1 VTFQLGPARVTYP
14 GWFTHGQIDFDA
26 PGVPVIHDTWQVSSP
41 FGPRPPIE
49 IKDENGNVLY
59 VTTSTHTGADF
70 WRPDMAGTPLLHFGD
85 KGVVTA
91 MGPAINGYGNAIF
104 VQCDSGYQL
113 LYAHMQPGLHP
124 DVGNVVERGGSVG
137 QVGTTG
143 ASTGPHLHF
152 GVLQPGLPTITDVSR
167 WIDPALWV
175 NPMSFFS
182 EVIDTVTLPTE
193 PPLLGAL
200 PSPGGMA
207 LMTVAYNCD
216 PEDIGAWL
224 ANEPSAHETALFVLI
239 GGYWRQYIFGAPAQ
253 VNALFP
259 NPLTAGTAVV
269 VKAA

>member
-1 VTFQLGPARVTYP
+1 MMPLQLGPAKASYP
-14 GWFTHGQIDFDA
+14 GWFTHGQIEFDA
-26 PGVPVIHDTWQVSSP
+26 PGVPVIHETWQVSSP
-41 FGPRPPIE
+41 FGPRDPI
-49 IKDENGNVLY
+49 NTPVG
-59 VTTSTHTGADF
+59 TTGPIHTGTDF
-70 WRPDMAGTPLLHFGD
+70 WRQDMAGTPLLHFGD

-91 MGPAINGYGNAIF
+91 MGPATNGYGNAIF

-124 DVGNVVERGGSVG
+124 GVGNVVERFGSVG

-152 GVLQPGLPTITDVSR
+152 GVLQAGLPTITDVSR

-175 NPMSFFS
+175 NPMNYFA
-182 EVIDTVTLPTE
+182 EVIDAVTLPAE

-200 PSPGGMA
+200 PSPGGLA
-207 LMTVAYNCD
+207 LMTVAYDVN
-216 PEDIGAWL
+216 PEDVGVWL
-224 ANEPSAHETALFVLI
+224 ENEPSAHETSLFVLI
-239 GGYWRQYIFGAPAQ
+239 GGYWRQFIFNAPAQ

-269 VKAA
+269 VRAA